1 MPAFETRQK
10 ILFQHCDPAG
20 IVFYPRY
27 VEMFNAVTEAWFE
40 RGLELS
46 FAELVMDRKKGVP
59 TAHLEV
65 SFKAPSRL
73 GEELDFSL
81 TVTKLGRSSVT
92 LSIEAK
98 CDGEERLG
106 GTVTLVHID
115 GGRMKSEAWP
125 EDLRSKIEK
134 FVV

>member
-1 MPAFETRQK
+1 MPAFIISQK
-10 ILFQHCDPAG
+10 IMFQHCDPAG

-27 VEMFNAVTEAWFE
+27 VEMFNAVVEEWFE

-46 FAELVMDRKKGVP
+46 FAELVMERGKGVP

-73 GEELDFSL
+73 GEVLDLSL
-81 TVTKLGRSSVT
+81 AVTKIGSSSVT
-92 LSIEAK
+92 CTIEAH
-98 CDGEERLG
+98 CGGEVRLG

-115 GGRMKSEAWP
+115 GARMKSEPWP
-125 EDLRSKIEK
+125 DDLRAKIEK